1 MVRYLGPICVTRSA
15 GGEHEAGRAVEVLLL
30 LVLVEGDAIGGRLHQ
45 EHGRGDGERAGA
57 HGEDEDEGVPRHLAR
72 GQDGHALARVCPSH
86 LSRGAGGSSFIWICP
101 LLLARGSMAFWRVA
115 KRLRLETKRAEF
127 TYS

>member
-1 MVRYLGPICVTRSA
+1 MTRSA

-72 GQDGHALARVCPSH
+72 GQDALACVR
-86 LSRGAGGSSFIWICP
+86 LIFRARGAAGGHSFMDLP
-101 LLLARGSMAFWRVA
+101 LAAAAASAEAQWLFGA
-115 KRLRLETKRAEF
+115 LRSA
-127 TYS
+127 

>member
-1 MVRYLGPICVTRSA
+1 LVRYLGLICVTRSA

-72 GQDGHALARVCPSH
+72 GQDALACVR
-86 LSRGAGGSSFIWICP
+86 LIFRGGGQGGSSFIWICP
-101 LLLARGSMAFWRVA
+101 LLLQRLNGFLARCEA
-115 KRLRLETKRAEF
+115 LETKRAEF